1 MSKTGVGRCDTELAL
16 TEERHVWMLI
26 DNLMFDGTRN
36 REKDYF
42 LEKIIIVVRGRGR

>member
-26 DNLMFDGTRN
+26 DNLTFEVPEIERKTTS
-36 REKDYF
+36 
-42 LEKIIIVVRGRGR
+42 LKIIIVVRGRGR